1 MKMNIYIGDGSKI
14 KTRIR
19 NQHCSGNVE
28 GSSLRKHV
36 AKNIGY
42 NLSTT
47 TREKGSAKTRLDLI
61 DPSFGENHITEYMRS
76 GKWKFVNCNPG
87 PEAKDFQFFA
97 IQKINPSTLL
107 NINNGAWDI
116 KNRDR
121 YEELFKILIDC
132 PPLSYDETK
141 VIPNLPGV
149 YLFLSD
155 TEPKYFKK

>member
-61 DPSFGENHITEYMRS
+61 DPSFGENHINEYMRS
-76 GKWKFVNCNPG
+76 GKWKYVNCISAA
-87 PEAKDFQFFA
+87 EAKDFQFFA
-97 IQKINPSTLL
+97 IQKINPPTLF
-107 NINNGAWDI
+107 NINKGSWDI
-116 KNRDR
+116 KTKDR